1 MATHEKLSKE
11 EILTRLHQKETDKIV
26 FDIDVVDGG
35 IKKSFKTEDLVNNI
49 RVETNFK
56 FFEIENVLKLI
67 CFETFEPIRTR
78 ISQESELGKKR
89 QIQIQK
95 AASDIVDLQ

>member
-1 MATHEKLSKE
+1 MTTQEKERKE
-11 EILTRLHQKETDKIV
+11 EILAKLRQKEMEKIV

-35 IKKSFKTEDLVNNI
+35 IKKTFKTEDLVNDI

-67 CFETFEPIRTR
+67 CYETFEPIRMR

-89 QIQIQK
+89 Q
-95 AASDIVDLQ
+95 V

>member
-1 MATHEKLSKE
+1 MATHEKEKKE
-11 EILTRLHQKETDKIV
+11 ELLAKLRQKETEKIV

-35 IKKSFKTEDLVNNI
+35 IKKSFKTEDLVNDI

-67 CFETFEPIRTR
+67 CYETFEPIRTR
-78 ISQESELGKKR
+78 IS
-89 QIQIQK
+89 
-95 AASDIVDLQ
+95 

>member
-1 MATHEKLSKE
+1 M
-11 EILTRLHQKETDKIV
+11 

-35 IKKSFKTEDLVNNI
+35 IKKSYKTEDLVNDI

-67 CFETFEPIRTR
+67 CYETFEPIRTK
-78 ISQESELGKKR
+78 IS
-89 QIQIQK
+89 
-95 AASDIVDLQ
+95 

>member
-1 MATHEKLSKE
+1 MATPEKQSKE
-11 EILTRLHQKETDKIV
+11 EILAKLRKKDAEQIV

-35 IKKSFKTEDLVNNI
+35 IKKTYKTEDLVNDI

-67 CFETFEPIRTR
+67 CYETFEPIRTK

-89 QIQIQK
+89 QIQI
-95 AASDIVDLQ
+95 

>member
-1 MATHEKLSKE
+1 MATHEKERKE
-11 EILTRLHQKETDKIV
+11 ELLAKLRQKETEKIV

-35 IKKSFKTEDLVNNI
+35 IKKSFKTEDLVNDI

-67 CFETFEPIRTR
+67 CYETFEPIRTR
-78 ISQESELGKKR
+78 IS
-89 QIQIQK
+89 
-95 AASDIVDLQ
+95 

>member
-1 MATHEKLSKE
+1 MATNEKFSRE
-11 EILTRLHQKETDKIV
+11 EILSKLYQKETDKIV

-35 IKKSFKTEDLVNNI
+35 IKKSYKTEDLVNNI

-67 CFETFEPIRTR
+67 CFETFEPIRLR
-78 ISQESELGKKR
+78 IS
-89 QIQIQK
+89 
-95 AASDIVDLQ
+95 

>member
-1 MATHEKLSKE
+1 MATPEQKSKE
-11 EILTRLHQKETDKIV
+11 EILAKLRKKDAEQIV

-35 IKKSFKTEDLVNNI
+35 IKKTYKTEDLVNDI

-67 CFETFEPIRTR
+67 CYETFEPIRTK

-89 QIQIQK
+89 QIQI
-95 AASDIVDLQ
+95 